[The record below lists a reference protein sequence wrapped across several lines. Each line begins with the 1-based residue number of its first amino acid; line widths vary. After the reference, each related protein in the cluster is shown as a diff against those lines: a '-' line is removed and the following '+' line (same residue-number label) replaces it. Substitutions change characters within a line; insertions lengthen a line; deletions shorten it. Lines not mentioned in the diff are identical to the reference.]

1 METDLFRGIVP
12 FVAVAEARSF
22 RGAATQ
28 LGVSAA
34 AVSKA
39 VLALEHELGFTLL
52 IRGARAATL
61 TREGEQFFARCRHAV
76 TAVRGAREALDAA
89 RREPEGEL
97 TLSLPFIANPLI
109 GPALALLHT
118 RHPRLR
124 FRLFVTDALS
134 RFSEEPIDVAVRI
147 GPLVDS
153 ALIARHLRA
162 TRLVTVAAPSYLALR
177 GTPRGVDELAAH
189 ACLVLVGTN
198 GKPRPWQFRGGPHAP
213 PAFLAVD
220 HGPSLLDAALAGLGV
235 TQVLDYMATPLLR
248 DGRLVAVLTDEAGP
262 GPDIHAVCAPG
273 RRATPRVR
281 AAFDAFADAFAERPP
296 TRPAARR

>member
-1 METDLFRGIVP
+1 MDTDLFRGIVP

-39 VLALEHELGFTLL
+39 VLQLEQELGFTLL
-52 IRGARAATL
+52 IRGARAASL
-61 TREGEQFFARCRHAV
+61 TREGELFFERCRHAV

-97 TLSLPFIANPLI
+97 TLSLPFIAAPLI
-109 GPALALLHT
+109 GPALALLST

-134 RFSEEPIDVAVRI
+134 RFTEEPIDVAVRI

-177 GTPRGVDELAAH
+177 GTPRTIDELAGH
-189 ACLVLVGTN
+189 ACLVLVATN
-198 GKPRPWQFRGGPHAP
+198 GKQRPWQFRSGPHVPSAIYS
-213 PAFLAVD
+213 VD
-220 HGPSLLDAALAGLGV
+220 HGPSLLDAALAGLGI
-235 TQVLDYMATPLLR
+235 TQVLDYMVQPLLR
-248 DGRLVAVLTDEAGP
+248 DGRLVPLLVDEASP
-262 GPDIHAVCAPG
+262 GPEIHAVCAPG

-296 TRPAARR
+296 TRPAPRR